1 MVGFEGWEHILMHI
15 EHRSLYREQGWSWMI
30 SNFAHCIMPYIVF
43 LDANPPLGMVILGSK
58 KKFTYAWDFIVQEIL
73 QTRVFFSVHI
83 SIY

>member
-30 SNFAHCIMPYIVF
+30 SNFAHCMMPYIVF

-58 KKFTYAWDFIVQEIL
+58 NLHMHGISLCKKFCRLGFSFQCISQFID
-73 QTRVFFSVHI
+73 
-83 SIY
+83 